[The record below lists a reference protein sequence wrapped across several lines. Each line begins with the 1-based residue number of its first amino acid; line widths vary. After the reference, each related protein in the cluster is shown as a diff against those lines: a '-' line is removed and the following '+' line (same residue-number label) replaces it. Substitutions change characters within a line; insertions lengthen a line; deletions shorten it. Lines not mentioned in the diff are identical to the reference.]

1 MGAQMREKGGND
13 CVEEISLE
21 AACVNGEVYRLLE
34 EYIRSCTEDTEISGE
49 DAKKSAKKGKRRFPN
64 VAGFCRYCR
73 VGEGEYDALAEK
85 YPLEFERIKA
95 VFEDEALNSE
105 VSPTILTAY
114 MKKWIGYEKSPKTQV
129 CDGQLKII
137 FDHDIMED
145 GK

>member
-1 MGAQMREKGGND
+1 M
-13 CVEEISLE
+13 EEISLE
-21 AACVNGEVYRLLE
+21 AACKNGEIYLLLE
-34 EYIRSCTEDTEISGE
+34 EYVRSCYESYETLEEDS
-49 DAKKSAKKGKRRFPN
+49 KRSAKKGKRRFPN
-64 VAGFCRYCR
+64 AAGFCRYCKI
-73 VGEGEYDALAEK
+73 GEGEYDSLAEK
-85 YPLEFERIKA
+85 YPLEFERIQA

-105 VSPTILTAY
+105 VSPTLLTAY

>member
-1 MGAQMREKGGND
+1 M
-13 CVEEISLE
+13 EEISLE
-21 AACVNGEVYRLLE
+21 AACKNGEIYLLLE
-34 EYIRSCTEDTEISGE
+34 EYVRSCYESYETLEEDS
-49 DAKKSAKKGKRRFPN
+49 KRSAKKGKRRFPN
-64 VAGFCRYCR
+64 AAGFCRYCKI
-73 VGEGEYDALAEK
+73 GEGEDDSLAEK
-85 YPLEFERIKA
+85 YPLAFERIQA

-105 VSPTILTAY
+105 VSPTLLTAY

>member
-1 MGAQMREKGGND
+1 M
-13 CVEEISLE
+13 EEISLE
-21 AACVNGEVYRLLE
+21 AACKNGEIYLLLE
-34 EYIRSCTEDTEISGE
+34 EYIRSCYESYETLEEDS
-49 DAKKSAKKGKRRFPN
+49 KRSAKKGKRRFPN
-64 VAGFCRYCR
+64 AAGFCRYCKI
-73 VGEGEYDALAEK
+73 GEGEYDSLAEK
-85 YPLEFERIKA
+85 YPLEFERIQA

-105 VSPTILTAY
+105 VSPTLLNAY

>member
-1 MGAQMREKGGND
+1 M
-13 CVEEISLE
+13 EEISLE
-21 AACVNGEVYRLLE
+21 AACKNGEIYLLLE
-34 EYIRSCTEDTEISGE
+34 EYVRSCYESYETLEEDS
-49 DAKKSAKKGKRRFPN
+49 KRSAKKGKRRFPN
-64 VAGFCRYCR
+64 AAGFCRYCKI
-73 VGEGEYDALAEK
+73 GEGEYDSLAEK
-85 YPLEFERIKA
+85 YPLEFERIQA

-105 VSPTILTAY
+105 VSPTLLNAY